1 MMMKKSLRTLE
12 IDPLFRDLIPPLSK
26 DEFRRLESNIMTE
39 GCRDPLVIWRGY
51 IIDGHNRYEIC
62 MRQGIPF
69 HVVEKDFD
77 SREEVFS
84 WICANQLGRRNISEE
99 TRKYLI
105 GKRFEA
111 EKILNTRKNSSGWN
125 QYSPDTPNPEVT
137 EHSGGPNTMRN
148 RTAVRLGTEYH
159 LSHGTVEKYGT
170 YSKAID
176 RIQLKAPSVV
186 PRILSGQYK
195 ISHSNVVALSKLP
208 ASEIHDFSRRLTGS
222 GEGTFVPFCVA
233 RNHLPTSTF
242 DASTIHTEIK
252 STPAYDPDSEITGLT
267 LTIPSWKNSIER
279 AQGKAD
285 MRVISAKAKEELHQ
299 ALSDLQSTIVN
310 MISAMK
316 E

>member
-1 MMMKKSLRTLE
+1 MIKKSLRTLE
-12 IDPLFRDLIPPLSK
+12 IDPVFRDLIPPLSK
-26 DEFRRLESNIMTE
+26 DEFRRLESNILSE

-51 IIDGHNRYEIC
+51 IIDGHNRYDIC
-62 MRQGIPF
+62 TRHGIPF
-69 HVVEKDFD
+69 HVHEKDFD

-125 QYSPDTPNPEVT
+125 QYTPDVQRPDPSDALGDSSN
-137 EHSGGPNTMRN
+137 MRN
-148 RTAVRLGTEYH
+148 RTAVRLGAEYH

-176 RIQLKAPSVV
+176 RIQMKAPAVV

-208 ASEIHDFSRRLTGS
+208 ASEIHDFSRRLTS
-222 GEGTFVPFCVA
+222 HGESAFVPFCVA
-233 RNHLPTSTF
+233 RTQLPASTF

-252 STPAYDPDSEITGLT
+252 STPVYDPDSEITGLT
-267 LTIPSWKNSIER
+267 LTIPSWKSSIER
-279 AQGKAD
+279 AHGKAN
-285 MRVISAKAKEELHQ
+285 MQVISVKAKEELHH
-299 ALSDLQSTIVN
+299 ALSDLQATIIN
-310 MISAMK
+310 MLSAIK